1 MVKTQE
7 TEITLESKRDGNYAR
22 ESHLRQDNDDDSDDK
37 TFNECLFMTR
47 HLHISFSFKPPKGN
61 IEP

>member
-37 TFNECLFMTR
+37 IFNECLFRTR

-61 IEP
+61 MEP

>member
-7 TEITLESKRDGNYAR
+7 TEITLESKRDENYAR

-37 TFNECLFMTR
+37 TFNECLFMNDQALTY
-47 HLHISFSFKPPKGN
+47 IFF
-61 IEP
+61 I